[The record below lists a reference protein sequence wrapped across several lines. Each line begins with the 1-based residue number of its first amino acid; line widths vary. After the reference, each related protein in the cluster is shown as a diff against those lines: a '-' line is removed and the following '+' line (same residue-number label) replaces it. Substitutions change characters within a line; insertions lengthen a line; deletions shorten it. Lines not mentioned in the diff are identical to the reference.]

1 MISIQDGRDYFV
13 PNAFEVQK
21 AMCGDDRSRS
31 NQATFFKTLRLLL
44 SAGFCLL
51 IAVGCTEHPLS
62 SIRGDVTAL
71 KSSLRISGETIVA
84 KQDESLGI
92 LKENTTALAAI
103 KSQIDTLKA
112 SQAESE
118 TGNGIGGDL
127 SSDPPPIA
135 ETDANDSHASSPGM
149 QPVKASAVELFVCST
164 ASCAP
169 CKRMWRDVDDGKLD
183 GFVLTKVAP
192 FDGMKSYP
200 AIRFQDTESNTGWS
214 VVYGYD
220 EATRQYLRAK
230 LLGEKAVA
238 SRVVCE
244 PVRMSHSE
252 MKALHDSLHGGG
264 QWTWPGDLATHLA
277 TVHGVTTGGEQP
289 VSGSFFPV
297 SRQGAVISSRSVV
310 RLNPYGSRFVGR
322 SRTSSG
328 KSCPTGRC
336 P

>member
-1 MISIQDGRDYFV
+1 MRYFV
-13 PNAFEVQK
+13 
-21 AMCGDDRSRS
+21 
-31 NQATFFKTLRLLL
+31 
-44 SAGFCLL
+44 FCLL
-51 IAVGCTEHPLS
+51 LAGCAEHPLS

-92 LKENTTALAAI
+92 LRENTNALAAI

-112 SQAESE
+112 VQVESE
-118 TGNGIGGDL
+118 TSDGIGGDL
-127 SSDPPPIA
+127 SSDPPQN
-135 ETDANDSHASSPGM
+135 TDTEVNDSRGSSPGS
-149 QPVKASAVELFVCST
+149 QPVAVSAVELFVCST

-169 CKRMWRDVDDGKLD
+169 CKRMWRDVDDGKLG

-200 AIRFQDTESNTGWS
+200 AIRFADTDSNTGWS

-220 EATRQYLRAK
+220 EQTRQYLRAK

-238 SRVVCE
+238 SQVVCE

-252 MKALHDSLHGGG
+252 MKALHEQLHGGG
-264 QWTWPGDLATHLA
+264 SWKWPGELATHLA
-277 TVHGVTTGGEQP
+277 TTHGVSTGGEP
-289 VSGSFFPV
+289 VTGAIFPV
-297 SRQGAVISSRSVV
+297 SRQSAVTSQRSSIRSFS
-310 RLNPYGSRFVGR
+310 PGQRFVGR
-322 SRTSSG
+322 ARTSAPQ
-328 KSCPTGRC
+328 SCPSGRC

>member
-1 MISIQDGRDYFV
+1 MRRLFFV
-13 PNAFEVQK
+13 VMLIGCSQSS
-21 AMCGDDRSRS
+21 D
-31 NQATFFKTLRLLL
+31 L
-44 SAGFCLL
+44 SKM
-51 IAVGCTEHPLS
+51 
-62 SIRGDVTAL
+62 RTAL
-71 KSSLRISGETIVA
+71 ENASENIVA

-92 LKENTTALAAI
+92 LRENTNALSAI

-112 SQAESE
+112 SQVESE
-118 TGNGIGGDL
+118 TGNRIGGDL
-127 SSDPPPIA
+127 SSDPSPSVQ
-135 ETDANDSHASSPGM
+135 TVVNDSRASSPGM
-149 QPVKASAVELFVCST
+149 QPVVASAVELFVCST

-183 GFVLTKVAP
+183 GFVFTKVPP
-192 FDGMKSYP
+192 FHGMKSYP
-200 AIRFQDTESNTGWS
+200 AIRFADTESNTGWA

-244 PVRMSHSE
+244 PSRTCHGE
-252 MKALHDSLHGGG
+252 MVAIHNKLHGGG
-264 QWTWPGDLATHLA
+264 SWTWPGDLATHLV
-277 TVHGVTTGGEQP
+277 TTHGVSTGGNEP

-297 SRQGAVISSRSVV
+297 QRQSTVLNSRSTV
-310 RLNPYGSRFVGR
+310 RSFSWGSRFVGR
-322 SRTSSG
+322 SRTTSG